1 MLKLI
6 IAQSNLTLK
15 GGAER
20 VVLKIAQ
27 HYDASIYT
35 VEYDKSKTFDEFK
48 DIDIKAIGKGVLSK
62 ILPYGRVAQGLSYGM
77 AFYNLKLKE
86 DYDVINAH
94 MVPSH
99 WIRNKNERVLWY
111 VHTPFRDVYDLY
123 EFRMRLK
130 KFYQKPVHWAGI
142 KAVRGIDQ
150 NVVKHIEGILS
161 NSYNTRSRIVKYYGR
176 KDATVLNGGVEYEK
190 YSNNGTEKYF
200 LYPARFSPNKRQE
213 YAMEAFRLFEKK
225 IKGYKLLLVG
235 PVSKDKAYYDYY
247 LRIAEEAKKSSAIK
261 IIKDVDDEK
270 LKDLYSR
277 CAAVLYTPVNED
289 YGLVPLEAM
298 ASSKPIIAVNEGG
311 PKETVEDGKTGFLVD
326 SEQAMAEKMAAVAE
340 NPQISEELGKNG
352 RKRVM
357 DSYSWKAFFREFD
370 KHLRDVSKKD

>member
-35 VEYDKSKTFDEFK
+35 VEYDKGKTFDEFK
-48 DIDIKAIGKGVLSK
+48 DVDINVLGKGVLSK
-62 ILPYGRVAQGLSYGM
+62 ILPYGRVSQGLNYGM
-77 AFYNLKLKE
+77 SFYNLKLKE

-142 KAVRGIDQ
+142 RAVRSIDQ
-150 NVVKHIEGILS
+150 KVVKHIEGILA
-161 NSYNTRSRIVKYYGR
+161 NSYNTRSRVVKYYGR

-190 YSNNGTEKYF
+190 YSNNGAEKYF

-213 YAMEAFRLFEKK
+213 YAIEAFRLFERK

-247 LRIAEEAKKSSAIK
+247 LRIEEEAKKNSAIK
-261 IIKDVDDEK
+261 IVRDADDEK
-270 LKDLYSR
+270 LKDMYSR

-298 ASSKPIIAVNEGG
+298 ASSKPVIAVNEGG
-311 PKETVEDGKTGFLVD
+311 PKETIEDGKTGFLVD
-326 SEQAMAEKMAAVAE
+326 NEQAMADKMVAVAE
-340 NPQISEELGKNG
+340 NPQLSEELGRNG
-352 RKRVM
+352 RKKVV
-357 DSYSWKAFFREFD
+357 DCYSWKAFFSEFD
-370 KHLRDVSKKD
+370 KHVREVSKKG

>member
-1 MLKLI
+1 M
-6 IAQSNLTLK
+6 AQSNLTLK

-27 HYDASIYT
+27 HYKASIYT
-35 VEYDKSKTFDEFK
+35 IEYDKDKTFEEFK
-48 DIDIKAIGKGVLSK
+48 DLDINVMGKGVLSK
-62 ILPYGRVAQGLSYGM
+62 LLPYGRVSQGLNYGIS
-77 AFYNLKLKE
+77 FYNLKLKE

-99 WIRNKNERVLWY
+99 WIRNNNERVLWY

-142 KAVRGIDQ
+142 RAVRSIDQ
-150 NVVKHIEGILS
+150 KVVKSIEGILS
-161 NSYNTRSRIVKYYGR
+161 NSMNTRSRIVKYYGR
-176 KDATVLNGGVEYEK
+176 RDSTVLNGGIEHEK
-190 YSNNGTEKYF
+190 YSDNGSEKYF

-213 YAMEAFRLFEKK
+213 YTIDAFRLFEKK
-225 IKGYKLLLVG
+225 MQGYKLLLVG

-261 IIKDVDDEK
+261 ILRDVDDEK
-270 LKDLYSR
+270 LRDLYSR
-277 CAAVLYTPVNED
+277 CTAVLYTPVNED

-311 PKETVEDGKTGFLVD
+311 PKETVENGKTGFLVD
-326 SEQAMAEKMAAVAE
+326 SEQEMADKMASVAE
-340 NPQISEELGKNG
+340 DPQLANELGRNG
-352 RKRVM
+352 RKNVVER
-357 DSYSWKAFFREFD
+357 YSWEVFFREFD
-370 KHLRDVSKKD
+370 KHLKKVSKRG

>member
-1 MLKLI
+1 MLKLV

-27 HYDASIYT
+27 HYNASIYT
-35 VEYDKSKTFDEFK
+35 IEYDKDRTFGEFK
-48 DIDIKAIGKGVLSK
+48 DLDINVIGKGVLSK
-62 ILPYGRVAQGLSYGM
+62 ILPYGRVSQGLNYGVS
-77 AFYNLKLKE
+77 FYNLKLKE

-99 WIRNKNERVLWY
+99 WIRNRNERVLWY

-142 KAVRGIDQ
+142 RAVRSIDQ
-150 NVVKHIEGILS
+150 KVVKRIEGILS
-161 NSYNTRSRIVKYYGR
+161 NSSNTRSRIVKYYGR
-176 KDATVLNGGVEYEK
+176 RDASVLNGGIEYEK
-190 YSNNGTEKYF
+190 YSDNGTEKYF
-200 LYPARFSPNKRQE
+200 VYAARFSPNKRQE
-213 YAMEAFRLFEKK
+213 YAIDAFRLFEKK
-225 IKGYKLLLVG
+225 VKGYRLLLVG

-247 LRIAEEAKKSSAIK
+247 LRIAAEAKKSSSIR
-261 IIKDVDDEK
+261 ILKDMDDEK
-270 LKDLYSR
+270 LRDLYSR
-277 CAAVLYTPVNED
+277 CTAVLYPPVNED

-298 ASSKPIIAVNEGG
+298 ASYKPIIAVNEGG

-326 SEQAMAEKMAAVAE
+326 SEQAMADKMAYVAE
-340 NPQISEELGKNG
+340 NPQLAAEMGRNG
-352 RKRVM
+352 RRRV
-357 DSYSWKAFFREFD
+357 SERYSWEAFFREFD
-370 KHLRDVSKKD
+370 KHVKKVGKKG

>member
-20 VVLKIAQ
+20 VLLKIAQ

-35 VEYDKSKTFDEFK
+35 IEYDRDRTFEEFRDLDVK
-48 DIDIKAIGKGVLSK
+48 VIGKGIVSK
-62 ILPYGRVAQGLSYGM
+62 LLPYGRVSQGINYGL
-77 AFYNLKLKE
+77 AFYNMKLKE

-142 KAVRGIDQ
+142 RTVRSIDQ
-150 NVVKHIEGILS
+150 KVVRRVEGILA
-161 NSYNTRSRIVKYYGR
+161 NSGNTLSRVIKYYGR
-176 KDATVLNGGVEYEK
+176 KDAKVLNGGIEYEK
-190 YSNNGTEKYF
+190 YADNGAERYF
-200 LYPARFSPNKRQE
+200 IYPARFSPNKRQE
-213 YAMEAFRLFEKK
+213 YAIEAFRLFERRM
-225 IKGYKLLLVG
+225 KGYKLLLVG

-247 LRIAEEAKKSSAIK
+247 LRIAEEAKKSAAIK
-261 IIKDVDDEK
+261 ILKDVDEGK
-270 LKDLYSR
+270 LKELYSR
-277 CAAVLYTPVNED
+277 CTAVLYTPINED

-311 PKETVEDGKTGFLVD
+311 PKETVINGKTGFLVD
-326 SEQAMAEKMAAVAE
+326 SEQAMADRMAEVAE
-340 NPQISEELGKNG
+340 NPRLAEELGRNG
-352 RKRVM
+352 RTHVVDR
-357 DSYSWKAFFREFD
+357 YSWKTFFKEFD
-370 KHLRDVSKKD
+370 KSLENVSKR

>member
-27 HYDASIYT
+27 HYKASIYT
-35 VEYDKSKTFDEFK
+35 IEYDKDKTFDEFK
-48 DIDIKAIGKGVLSK
+48 DLDVNVIGKGMISK
-62 ILPYGRVAQGLSYGM
+62 LLPYGRVSQGLNYGVS
-77 AFYNLKLKE
+77 FYNLKLKE

-142 KAVRGIDQ
+142 RAVRSIDQ
-150 NVVKHIEGILS
+150 KIVKHIEGILA
-161 NSYNTRSRIVKYYGR
+161 NSANTRSRIVKYYGR
-176 KDATVLNGGVEYEK
+176 GDSTVLNGGIEYEK
-190 YSNNGTEKYF
+190 YSDNGSEKYF

-213 YAMEAFRLFEKK
+213 YAIDAFRLFEKK
-225 IKGYKLLLVG
+225 LKGYKLLLVG

-247 LRIAEEAKKSSAIK
+247 LRIVEEAKKSSEIK
-261 IIKDVDDEK
+261 ILKDVDEEK

-277 CAAVLYTPVNED
+277 CTAVLYPPVNED

-298 ASSKPIIAVNEGG
+298 ASYKPIIAVNEGG
-311 PKETVEDGKTGFLVD
+311 PKETVEDGKTGYLVN
-326 SEQAMAEKMAAVAE
+326 SEQEMADRMVAMAE
-340 NPQISEELGKNG
+340 NPQLAAELGRNG
-352 RKRVM
+352 RKRAVEQ
-357 DSYSWKAFFREFD
+357 YSWEVFFREFD
-370 KHLRDVSKKD
+370 NQLKKVSMKD